1 MKQKLPEIYKN
12 RAHLL
17 RLCLDLGLSA
27 AEINQLV
34 TPMEG
39 KTEEEKEAIAAN
51 LIRLLT
57 SEEVG

>member
-17 RLCLDLGLSA
+17 KLSLDLDLSDT
-27 AEINQLV
+27 EFLKLV

-39 KTEEEKEAIAAN
+39 KSEEEKEKMAQEIIN
-51 LIRLLT
+51 MLT
-57 SEEVG
+57 DGSE